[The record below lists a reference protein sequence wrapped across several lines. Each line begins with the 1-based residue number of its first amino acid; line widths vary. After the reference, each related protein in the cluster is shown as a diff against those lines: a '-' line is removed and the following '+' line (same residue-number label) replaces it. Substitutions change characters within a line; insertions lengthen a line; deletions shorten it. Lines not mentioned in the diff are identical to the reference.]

1 MSYIDLQHLSNSEF
15 KRLCG
20 VSRNTFAQMVEVLR
34 PALEKA
40 GQRGGQNKL
49 KTEDQLLVTLEY
61 WREYRSQFHIGNSWG
76 LHETTVG
83 RIVRKVEDL
92 LVKCGKF
99 RLPSKR
105 ALYQPG
111 WEWKVMVVDVGEMEI
126 ERPKKKQKRYY
137 SGKQKCHTLKAQLL
151 VEFETG
157 QIICSAV
164 DTGKTHDFK
173 LLKRSR
179 FPFVPWQLCLAD
191 RGYQGFNKR
200 HRGACIPTKKPR
212 KQALP
217 PEEKQHNRALA
228 RLRVRV
234 EHLIR
239 RLKIFRIFSSRYRN
253 RRKRFGLRLN
263 LIAGLLNY
271 ELAHAS

>member
-1 MSYIDLQHLSNSEF
+1 M
-15 KRLCG
+15 
-20 VSRNTFAQMVEVLR
+20 
-34 PALEKA
+34 
-40 GQRGGQNKL
+40 
-49 KTEDQLLVTLEY
+49 
-61 WREYRSQFHIGNSWG
+61 
-76 LHETTVG
+76 G

-179 FPFVPWQLCLAD
+179 LPFVPSQLCLAD

-200 HRGACIPTKKPR
+200 HVGACIPTKKPR

-239 RLKIFRIFSSRYRN
+239 RFKIFRIFSSRYRN